1 MSEPDNLVPA
11 QPAPGADAPTQ
22 RLGPTTP
29 APDPGAEAPTRPSDS
44 GQHADDQTAPPSS
57 PPGQEAAPLPAD
69 PHATHDWSPGAPPTT
84 SPPAGA
90 SDRPTTPRHV
100 RYFGDYELLREIA
113 RGAMGVV

>member
-1 MSEPDNLVPA
+1 MSEPHDLVPA

-22 RLGPTTP
+22 RPGPTTP

-44 GQHADDQTAPPSS
+44 GQHADDRAAPPSS

-69 PHATHDWSPGAPPTT
+69 PRATHDWSPGAPPTT

-90 SDRPTTPRHV
+90 PDRSTTPRHV

-113 RGAMGVV
+113 RGGMGVV